1 GPQSTRAA
9 EPPSDRARA
18 DGPARRSD
26 PGWGPR
32 TLALLRLD
40 LRAQRLLQSSH
51 RVLARRRRLVLFDQ
65 LHARHP
71 GPGDAPDVRRNTEH
85 LEEDLAKLR
94 LLVLHL
100 LHGKLA
106 PRGKGELEGDAVVG
120 RRGHGLEIG
129 P

>member
-1 GPQSTRAA
+1 MRAA
-9 EPPSDRARA
+9 EPTSDRSRA

-65 LHARHP
+65 LDARHL
-71 GPGDAPDVRRNTEH
+71 GPRGAPDVRRNAEH
-85 LEEDLAKLR
+85 LEEELAKLR
-94 LLVLHL
+94 VLVLHL
-100 LHGKLA
+100 LRRGLA
-106 PRGKGELEGDAVVG
+106 AGATGQLEGNG
-120 RRGHGLEIG
+120 
-129 P
+129 